1 MVVIREAEIVINPVD
16 NVTPA
21 LSRLANM
28 ISGRFSG
35 VRMDIELAD
44 TIFSDLQR
52 VTDLTAGLGDKIN
65 VDVALNDNSANV
77 ARNISN
83 NSQQAA
89 HGVEK
94 IADASSKVGRELNET
109 ERKSSRFFSTLE
121 QSSRSV
127 VASLD
132 GVLTKFAAIAVTG
145 SAGGV
150 SWLGAKSSEKYQQE
164 VIESI
169 ATRNG
174 MPEATLAKKFIGE
187 AGEPGQEYTSGSQRA
202 DLMRYIELNTRA
214 RGENATSAVRGVEKL
229 AFSSETAERLGYDA
243 ESLMRIATRKS
254 LSGLRPDQKSDIE
267 SIFGKDFS
275 RKSLTTRMQIL
286 AEFDKKIDINEAMK
300 EDPEKVLQFKLDA
313 MSKSVGKAM
322 IGPMNSL
329 LDVSLKVVDG
339 LASIP
344 GMPQIAGVGLMA
356 TTAGIG
362 LKLMFD
368 AAGMASDGMLG
379 VVRVLGLTK
388 KAEGEL
394 LVVQKV
400 RTVATAMSNAMTWAS
415 VTARSALTSANT
427 AEAVSQAMA
436 TGAME
441 GDFVA
446 TELNTVAKNQGIVA
460 RARLTASTYA
470 SAVAERA
477 HTAATM
483 IGSAITWA
491 RVAAVGA
498 ITGATFA
505 NIGITSASSVAMGG
519 LAAAETIATVGAYA
533 LASGVWAALSP
544 LLPFVAAGAALAI
557 VLGAVAAKAGLLEP
571 LLKGLGKID
580 LGRVWKD
587 LMKGDLDKA
596 WRDITKGFK
605 FPSGREMWA
614 NLTEGLPDLGKIWND
629 ITNIKPPDLGKLWG
643 DLTEGLPDLGEL
655 IKLPSLADVTK
666 NLNMPKIMFT
676 AAVGPVGLILKPL
689 LDMIRLLGGLIDG
702 SSTIEDILIAATKN
716 WATMVGILSGMWST
730 ITGMISWL
738 RDGLGITKADRKK
751 ELEQEAAKNGNQA
764 EGGLWK
770 GAKWVDDASNYAKHQ
785 WYKAPGWYESTS
797 SAEAHL
803 LPEATQARLNA
814 RKVKYETAPA
824 GFFEGIP
831 GIGELTS
838 AIGALTA
845 AIPVL
850 PDAGGFVGGVLDRVN
865 AAIPDD
871 VGNFVGDVAGK
882 AGAALPSGPLAIP
895 LFVESILPD
904 KLPGIDET
912 RDAIGGL
919 VDRVMGEEVEAPGA
933 SLIPKSYTSKIN
945 NKTTI
950 TPEGWSRLDSD
961 QRENWTPQYAVG
973 ATFKKDGLF
982 TGQVHEKEEII
993 PQAIA
998 QKGTGPLSKVLGD
1011 LQQSGQGAGG
1021 RSVNIN
1027 IEEQLRVEVINPVV
1041 PDTGAAYQLTDI
1053 MKRQLDSH
1061 IEQTIM
1067 RKVAQYIT

>member
-89 HGVEK
+89 RGVEK

-150 SWLGAKSSEKYQQE
+150 SWLSAKSSEKYKQE

-169 ATRNG
+169 GTRNG
-174 MPEATLAKKFIGE
+174 MQEATLAKKFIGE

-368 AAGMASDGMLG
+368 AAGMASDGMMG
-379 VVRVLGLTK
+379 VARVLGLTK

-400 RTVATAMSNAMTWAS
+400 RAVATAMSNAMTWAS

-544 LLPFVAAGAALAI
+544 LLPFVAAGAVLAI

-614 NLTEGLPDLGKIWND
+614 NLTEDLPDLGKIWD
-629 ITNIKPPDLGKLWG
+629 GLTN
-643 DLTEGLPDLGEL
+643 

-666 NLNMPKIMFT
+666 NLDMPKITFT
-676 AAVGPVGLILKPL
+676 AAVGPVGQILKPL

-702 SSTIEDILIAATKN
+702 SSTIEDILTAATKN

-764 EGGLWK
+764 GGGLWK

>member
-1 MVVIREAEIVINPVD
+1 MVVIREAEIVINPID

-89 HGVEK
+89 RGVEK

-109 ERKSSRFFSTLE
+109 ERKSSRFFSNLE

-150 SWLGAKSSEKYQQE
+150 SWLSAKSSEKYKQE
-164 VIESI
+164 VVESI
-169 ATRNG
+169 GTRNG
-174 MPEATLAKKFIGE
+174 MPEAAIAKEFIGE

-286 AEFDKKIDINEAMK
+286 AEFDKKIDIDEAME

-400 RTVATAMSNAMTWAS
+400 RAVATAMSNAMTWAS

-427 AEAVSQAMA
+427 AEAVSHAMA
-436 TGAME
+436 TGAMK

-446 TELNTVAKNQGIVA
+446 TELNTVAKNQGTVA
-460 RARLTASTYA
+460 RIRMTASTYA

-505 NIGITSASSVAMGG
+505 NIGITSASSIAMGG
-519 LAAAETIATVGAYA
+519 LTAAEALATVGAYA

-544 LLPFVAAGAALAI
+544 LLPFVAAGAAL
-557 VLGAVAAKAGLLEP
+557 GN
-571 LLKGLGKID
+571 
-580 LGRVWKD
+580 R
-587 LMKGDLDKA
+587 
-596 WRDITKGFK
+596 
-605 FPSGREMWA
+605 
-614 NLTEGLPDLGKIWND
+614 
-629 ITNIKPPDLGKLWG
+629 
-643 DLTEGLPDLGEL
+643 
-655 IKLPSLADVTK
+655 
-666 NLNMPKIMFT
+666 
-676 AAVGPVGLILKPL
+676 
-689 LDMIRLLGGLIDG
+689 LGGRG
-702 SSTIEDILIAATKN
+702 SQS
-716 WATMVGILSGMWST
+716 
-730 ITGMISWL
+730 
-738 RDGLGITKADRKK
+738 R
-751 ELEQEAAKNGNQA
+751 
-764 EGGLWK
+764 
-770 GAKWVDDASNYAKHQ
+770 
-785 WYKAPGWYESTS
+785 
-797 SAEAHL
+797 
-803 LPEATQARLNA
+803 
-814 RKVKYETAPA
+814 PA
-824 GFFEGIP
+824 
-831 GIGELTS
+831 
-838 AIGALTA
+838 
-845 AIPVL
+845 
-850 PDAGGFVGGVLDRVN
+850 
-865 AAIPDD
+865 
-871 VGNFVGDVAGK
+871 
-882 AGAALPSGPLAIP
+882 
-895 LFVESILPD
+895 
-904 KLPGIDET
+904 
-912 RDAIGGL
+912 
-919 VDRVMGEEVEAPGA
+919 
-933 SLIPKSYTSKIN
+933 
-945 NKTTI
+945 
-950 TPEGWSRLDSD
+950 
-961 QRENWTPQYAVG
+961 
-973 ATFKKDGLF
+973 
-982 TGQVHEKEEII
+982 
-993 PQAIA
+993 
-998 QKGTGPLSKVLGD
+998 
-1011 LQQSGQGAGG
+1011 
-1021 RSVNIN
+1021 
-1027 IEEQLRVEVINPVV
+1027 
-1041 PDTGAAYQLTDI
+1041 
-1053 MKRQLDSH
+1053 
-1061 IEQTIM
+1061 
-1067 RKVAQYIT
+1067 